1 MQFSVFIFSVFAS
14 TLIEITCWV
23 ENIKCTKTQLKSG
36 SVPNW
41 ETSAIC
47 TNVCLPNKQ
56 VRKTGYAW
64 LLGSLTQY
72 SISKIPLRYV
82 LDLYILPR
90 LVGEGFESFKKRN
103 QIKKLKFN
111 IQVSFP
117 FLRAF
122 RLLNVKMNRKFL
134 SIF

>member
-1 MQFSVFIFSVFAS
+1 MLLINRLLHVVQFSVLLFSVFAS

-47 TNVCLPNKQ
+47 TNVCIPNKQ

-64 LLGSLTQY
+64 LLGSLAQY
-72 SISKIPLRYV
+72 SIS
-82 LDLYILPR
+82 
-90 LVGEGFESFKKRN
+90 
-103 QIKKLKFN
+103 
-111 IQVSFP
+111 
-117 FLRAF
+117 
-122 RLLNVKMNRKFL
+122 
-134 SIF
+134 

>member
-1 MQFSVFIFSVFAS
+1 MWCNSPFYFFSVFAS
-14 TLIEITCWV
+14 TLIEITCCV

-47 TNVCLPNKQ
+47 KNVCIPNKQ
-56 VRKTGYAW
+56 VRKTRYAW
-64 LLGSLTQY
+64 LLGSLVQY

-90 LVGEGFESFKKRN
+90 LVGEGFESFKNEQPDKEI
-103 QIKKLKFN
+103 QIQIQHPSKFS
-111 IQVSFP
+111 IS
-117 FLRAF
+117 
-122 RLLNVKMNRKFL
+122 KGL
-134 SIF
+134 SGC